1 MNQYKIFYIKTICKV
16 TKNIIK
22 QRKCRWKSMGKT
34 FQFKKFT
41 IAQDRCAMKVGTD
54 GVLLGAWARG
64 GKRVLDIGTGTG
76 LVALMMAQR
85 FTDAVVDAVE
95 IDHDTAGQAMEN
107 VSNSPFANRVK
118 VFAKALQDFEPDA
131 PYDSIVTNPP
141 FFSNSLLAP
150 DSSRTMARHTVALSF
165 ADILAF
171 AARHLAEDGE
181 ISAIIPTDCM
191 ESFSQE
197 AFMRGMFQTRLY
209 MIKTVERKP
218 AKRCLIAFSK
228 SRHMTFD
235 KAEVVLMG
243 KDGKRSDWY
252 NLATREFYL

>member
-34 FQFKKFT
+34 FQFKKFA
-41 IAQDRCAMKVGTD
+41 IAQDRCGMKVGTD

-64 GKRVLDIGTGTG
+64 GKRILDIGTGTG

-85 FTDAVVDAVE
+85 FGDALVDAVE
-95 IDHDTAGQAMEN
+95 IDKDAAEQASQN
-107 VSNSPFANRVK
+107 VISSTFADRVR
-118 VFAKALQDFEPDA
+118 VFAKALQDFEPDSS
-131 PYDSIVTNPP
+131 YDSMVTNPP

-150 DSSRTMARHTVALSF
+150 DSSRCMARHTVALSF
-165 ADILAF
+165 ADILTF
-171 AARHLAEDGE
+171 AERHLAENGE
-181 ISAIIPTDCM
+181 ISAIIPSDGM

-197 AFMRGMFQTRLY
+197 AFMRGMFQTRLC

-218 AKRCLIAFSK
+218 AKRCLVSFSK
-228 SRHMTFD
+228 SRPKTYD
-235 KAEVVLMG
+235 KACVVLID

-252 NLATREFYL
+252 ELATRDFYL

>member
-107 VSNSPFANRVK
+107 VSSSPFANRVK
-118 VFAKALQDFEPDA
+118 VLPRPCKTSSPTLHTTASSPTHPFSATACLRPILREQWQGTRWRCRLQTYWRLQRGILPRMVRYQPLYQPTA
-131 PYDSIVTNPP
+131 WNR
-141 FFSNSLLAP
+141 
-150 DSSRTMARHTVALSF
+150 SRKRLSC
-165 ADILAF
+165 
-171 AARHLAEDGE
+171 AE
-181 ISAIIPTDCM
+181 C
-191 ESFSQE
+191 
-197 AFMRGMFQTRLY
+197 
-209 MIKTVERKP
+209 
-218 AKRCLIAFSK
+218 
-228 SRHMTFD
+228 SRHACT
-235 KAEVVLMG
+235 
-243 KDGKRSDWY
+243 
-252 NLATREFYL
+252 

>member
-1 MNQYKIFYIKTICKV
+1 
-16 TKNIIK
+16 
-22 QRKCRWKSMGKT
+22 MGKT

-41 IAQDRCAMKVGTD
+41 IAQDRCGMKVGTD

-64 GKRVLDIGTGTG
+64 GRRILDIGTGTG

-85 FTDAVVDAVE
+85 FEDAMVDAVE
-95 IDHDTAGQAMEN
+95 IDKEAASQAMEN
-107 VSNSPFANRVK
+107 VSGSPFDNRIEVIG
-118 VFAKALQDFEPDA
+118 KALQDFAPTT

-150 DSSRTMARHTVALSF
+150 DSSRCMARHTVTLSF
-165 ADILAF
+165 ADILSF
-171 AARHLAEDGE
+171 AAKHLTDDGE
-181 ISAIIPTDCM
+181 ISAIIPADYT

-197 AFMRGMFQTRLY
+197 AFTRGMFLTRQY

-228 SRHMTFD
+228 SRPNAFD
-235 KAEVVLMG
+235 RADVVLMD

-252 NLATREFYL
+252 GSLTKNFYL

>member
-107 VSNSPFANRVK
+107 VSSSPFA
-118 VFAKALQDFEPDA
+118 
-131 PYDSIVTNPP
+131 

-228 SRHMTFD
+228 SRPMTFD

-252 NLATREFYL
+252 DLATREFYL

>member
-1 MNQYKIFYIKTICKV
+1 
-16 TKNIIK
+16 
-22 QRKCRWKSMGKT
+22 MGKT

-41 IAQDRCAMKVGTD
+41 VAQDRCGMKVGTD

-64 GKRVLDIGTGTG
+64 GKQILDIGTGTG

-85 FTDAVVDAVE
+85 FTEACIDAVE
-95 IDHDTAGQAMEN
+95 IDKDAAEQATEN
-107 VSNSPFANRVK
+107 VSASPFAGRIK
-118 VFAKALQDFEPDA
+118 VIGKALQDFQPNA
-131 PYDSIVTNPP
+131 SYDSIVTNPP

-150 DSSRTMARHTVALSF
+150 DSSRSMARHTVTLSF
-165 ADILAF
+165 SDILLF
-171 AARHLAEDGE
+171 AVNHLADDGE

-191 ESFSQE
+191 EAFSQE
-197 AFMRGMFQTRLY
+197 AFTRGMFLTRQY

-228 SRHMTFD
+228 SRAKAFD
-235 KAEVVLMG
+235 MAEVVLMD

-252 NLATREFYL
+252 DLLTKVFYL